1 MFNSPSSGYVLA
13 PEDSAAIANAIPA
26 VCATKEGTMEHW
38 RSGAL
43 HALAPEVVIWECDFL
58 VYRAGWLQEGIVGPA
73 QLGTA
78 GYLHE
83 IPERKILT
91 EYWNLLWE
99 GRIPEAIAHSRESQ
113 LDAIIYG
120 VARWYCTSPNRPDY
134 FTHWGEAYRCSAATL
149 GLPMGDY
156 PHSRPPQGILPDQ
169 AKVEIRA
176 LYESVGF
183 AKELVRS

>member
-1 MFNSPSSGYVLA
+1 
-13 PEDSAAIANAIPA
+13 
-26 VCATKEGTMEHW
+26 MEHW

-43 HALAPEVVIWECDFL
+43 HALAPELVIWECDFL

-83 IPERKILT
+83 TPERKILT

-113 LDAIIYG
+113 LDTIIYG
-120 VARWYCTSPNRPDY
+120 VARWYCTAIPGGPTTSPTGVRR
-134 FTHWGEAYRCSAATL
+134 TGA
-149 GLPMGDY
+149 
-156 PHSRPPQGILPDQ
+156 RPPRSACRWATTRTP
-169 AKVEIRA
+169 VRRRA
-176 LYESVGF
+176 SCPTRPRPRSAPSYEGVGF
-183 AKELVRS
+183 AKELVEA

>member
-1 MFNSPSSGYVLA
+1 
-13 PEDSAAIANAIPA
+13 
-26 VCATKEGTMEHW
+26 MEHW

-99 GRIPEAIAHSRESQ
+99 GRIPEAIAHSRR
-113 LDAIIYG
+113 
-120 VARWYCTSPNRPDY
+120 VAARHDHLRRRCAGTAPTPAGPTTSPTGARR
-134 FTHWGEAYRCSAATL
+134 TAARRRRS
-149 GLPMGDY
+149 GCPMGDY
-156 PHSRPPQGILPDQ
+156 PHSRPPQGILPDERRPDPRRPRSGRPRGQ
-169 AKVEIRA
+169 GPPEPSRHRQPSAPSDPHTPTCVSGGG
-176 LYESVGF
+176 LYNVG
-183 AKELVRS
+183 